1 MQLMCYY
8 HMRTVVVT
16 VTEPSVPWAR

>member
-1 MQLMCYY
+1 LI
-8 HMRTVVVT
+8 VVT